1 MVNDSRS
8 AESVTC
14 GRLTFHEE
22 LPTTDHVTMAEVT
35 AGKPALV
42 IVQLM
47 VVEEPSTPITVPF
60 VAEIIGLT
68 REREK
73 ERERERS
80 VRERGRGQRIRNRKE
95 RGDSE

>member
-1 MVNDSRS
+1 MLEMINDSRS

-35 AGKPALV
+35 AGNPALV
-42 IVQLM
+42 IMQLM
-47 VVEEPSTPITVPF
+47 VTDDPSAPTMVPF

-68 REREK
+68 GEK
-73 ERERERS
+73 ERERHS
-80 VRERGRGQRIRNRKE
+80 
-95 RGDSE
+95 DSLDTLLYARFDHSEPRVL